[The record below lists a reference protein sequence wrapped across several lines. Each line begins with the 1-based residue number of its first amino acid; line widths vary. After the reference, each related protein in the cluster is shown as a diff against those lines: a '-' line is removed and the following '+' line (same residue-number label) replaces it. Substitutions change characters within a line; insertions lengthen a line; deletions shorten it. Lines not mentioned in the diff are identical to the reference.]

1 MNVAQDAS
9 EARGSRIEERR
20 SVEVPEIS
28 VRPGSVPE
36 TAGRHPRRSG
46 RPAWSRRGVLT
57 ALGAAVPALALTGCG
72 SSADAAEDTGA
83 TATGGAT
90 AGSGAT
96 PQVRTPTV
104 TVTPADG
111 MKKAAF
117 TSPVGIAVTDGTLST
132 VVVSGN
138 DGSLLA
144 GSFDAGRTRWTS
156 TRHPYSGTKY
166 TVTAKTDDGS
176 EHTTSFVTKSPG
188 ETFVGR
194 FTPEANSTSG
204 VGMPVSIA
212 FTHAVADRAAV
223 EKAITVTAEPA
234 VEIVGHWFGNT
245 RLDFRPREYWAAG
258 TKITLSLRLKDVEGA
273 DGVYGVQSKDVT
285 FRIGRRQV
293 STVDLA
299 KDTMTVERD
308 GTAAASY
315 PVTGGDTDHTTW
327 SGIMVISE
335 RLRQTRMES
344 STVGLGDEYDIA
356 DVPHAQRLTTSGT
369 FIHGNYWAA
378 SSVFGSGNTSHGCIG
393 LRDAKGGADRSVPGL
408 RFYDSSM
415 LGDVVVV
422 VNSGERTVEA
432 SNGLNGWNLS
442 WADWKAGSAL

>member
-1 MNVAQDAS
+1 M
-9 EARGSRIEERR
+9 
-20 SVEVPEIS
+20 EVPEIS
-28 VRPGSVPE
+28 VRPESVPE
-36 TAGRHPRRSG
+36 TAGRHRHRSG

-72 SSADAAEDTGA
+72 ASADAAEGTGA
-83 TATGGAT
+83 AATDGAT
-90 AGSGAT
+90 TGSGAT
-96 PQVRTPTV
+96 SSQVRKPTV
-104 TVTPADG
+104 SVTPADG
-111 MKKAAF
+111 TKKAAF
-117 TSPVGIAVTDGTLST
+117 TSPVEIAVTDGTLST

-138 DGSLLA
+138 DGSILA
-144 GSFDAGRTRWTS
+144 GSFGEGRTRWTS
-156 TRHPYSGTKY
+156 TAHPYSGTKY
-166 TVTAKTDDGS
+166 TVTAKTADGS
-176 EHTTSFVTKSPG
+176 EHTANFVTKSPG

-245 RLDFRPREYWAAG
+245 RLDFRPRDFWAAG
-258 TKITLSLRLKDVEGA
+258 TKITLSLRLRDVEGA
-273 DGVYGVQSKDVT
+273 DGVYGVQSKDVVLH
-285 FRIGRRQV
+285 IGRRQV

-299 KDTMTVERD
+299 KETMTVERD
-308 GTAAASY
+308 GATLASY
-315 PVTGGDTDHTTW
+315 PVTGGDADHTTW

-335 RLRQTRMES
+335 RLRETRMES

-378 SSVFGSGNTSHGCIG
+378 ASVFGSGNTSHGCIG
-393 LRDAKGGADRSVPGL
+393 LHDAKGGADRSVPGY

-422 VNSGERTVEA
+422 ENSGERTVEA

-442 WADWKAGSAL
+442 WADWKTGSAL

>member
-1 MNVAQDAS
+1 M
-9 EARGSRIEERR
+9 
-20 SVEVPEIS
+20 EVPEIS
-28 VRPGSVPE
+28 VRPASVPE
-36 TAGRHPRRSG
+36 TAGRHPRRTA

-72 SSADAAEDTGA
+72 SSADAAEGTGG

-90 AGSGAT
+90 PGSGTT

-111 MKKAAF
+111 TKKAAF
-117 TSPVGIAVTDGTLST
+117 TNPVGIAVTDGTLST

-156 TRHPYSGTKY
+156 TRHPYSGTQY

-176 EHTTSFVTKSPG
+176 EHITSFVTKSPG

-308 GTAAASY
+308 GTAVASY
-315 PVTGGDTDHTTW
+315 PVTGGDTEHTTW

-378 SSVFGSGNTSHGCIG
+378 SSAFGSGNTSHGCIG
-393 LRDAKGGADRSVPGL
+393 LRDAKGGADRSVPGH